1 MTSLRRFAL
10 LCSLAIGTP
19 GLASASGPVVVTED
33 YPPFN
38 FQKAEGGPVV
48 GMSSD
53 LLVKAFQLAG
63 IELKVTL
70 LPWARAY
77 AMGLNDANTCVYSTT
92 RTEEREA
99 KFKWVGPLVQNDWY
113 IFGRAD
119 SRKLASLADLKGA
132 TVGGYRGDAFT
143 EFLKA
148 QGIKVEEAASD
159 APNPKKLQARRIDY
173 WAAAKLLGPYTA
185 AREGVT
191 DLVPLLKVKET
202 EMYLACNKSVDDA
215 TVAKLNEAVKKLL
228 SQGVAAEI
236 NKAYIR

>member
-1 MTSLRRFAL
+1 MTAHPLSAL
-10 LCSLAIGTP
+10 FLCLAIGAP
-19 GLASASGPVVVTED
+19 ALASAGGPVVVTED

-38 FQKAEGGPVV
+38 FQKGEAGPVV
-48 GMSSD
+48 GMSTD
-53 LLVKAFQLAG
+53 LLERAFHQAG
-63 IELKVTL
+63 LEFKVTL

-77 AMGLNDANTCVYSTT
+77 AMGLNDTNTCVYSTT

-99 KFKWVGPLVQNDWY
+99 KFKWVGPLLQNDWY

-119 SRKLASLADLKGA
+119 SPKLGSLADLKGA

-148 QGIKVEEAASD
+148 QGIKVDEGGSD
-159 APNPKKLQARRIDY
+159 APNPKKLQAKRIDY

-191 DLVPLLKVKET
+191 GLVPLLKVKET
-202 EMYLACNKSVDDA
+202 ELYLACNKSVDDA
-215 TVAKLNEAVKKLL
+215 TVAKLNEALKKLVA
-228 SQGVAAEI
+228 QGAAAEI
-236 NKAYIR
+236 SKVYIQ